1 MERAQPKSR
10 RQMSRRHVHISK
22 PTPAV
27 FLEEYCHRQNSD
39 HIRSVFHLTGLSV
52 LPAALRVGMTRPSAT
67 IIQNVYATFR
77 VFGKYFFLLRLQ
89 LNLATE
95 HMPVISFEAFL

>member
-22 PTPAV
+22 PTPTV
-27 FLEEYCHRQNSD
+27 FLEEY
-39 HIRSVFHLTGLSV
+39 VFHLTGLSV
-52 LPAALRVGMTRPSAT
+52 LPPALREGMTRPSAT
-67 IIQNVYATFR
+67 SIQNVYATFR

-89 LNLATE
+89 LNLTTE
-95 HMPVISFEAFL
+95 HIPVISFEDFL